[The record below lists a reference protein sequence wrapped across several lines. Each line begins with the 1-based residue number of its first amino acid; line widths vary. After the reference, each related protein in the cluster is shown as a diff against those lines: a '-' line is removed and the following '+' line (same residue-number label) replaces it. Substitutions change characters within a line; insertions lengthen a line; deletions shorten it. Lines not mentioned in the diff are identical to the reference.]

1 MIQQPSQILQGLHN
15 IHPEQLC
22 YGRNSAGVEYYEFSC
37 VYPILESWYMR
48 YVFIIIIDVVVV
60 CCCCVLIHPTPRM
73 NSSHTDHQSS
83 IILLV
88 CLFRTPIGNCND
100 CPNTVNPSIHPLTTV
115 KFRKVL

>member
-48 YVFIIIIDVVVV
+48 YVFIIIVVVV
-60 CCCCVLIHPTPRM
+60 VVVE
-73 NSSHTDHQSS
+73 S
-83 IILLV
+83 
-88 CLFRTPIGNCND
+88 
-100 CPNTVNPSIHPLTTV
+100 
-115 KFRKVL
+115 